1 MQRPLPDTALLGLL
15 WGLAWQPNLW
25 TEQLVVLVSR
35 SLHGGMQYGGMQYEE
50 CSTGECSTG
59 NAVRGNAVR
68 WNAVRG
74 NAGLIQTGFT
84 SDPDQA
90 HEGQPVTQPAQ
101 QVHHHQSS
109 HIELRNRDSR
119 GWSLQA
125 QTVSVCLPTLA
136 AGHAAQRPL

>member
-1 MQRPLPDTALLGLL
+1 MR
-15 WGLAWQPNLW
+15 
-25 TEQLVVLVSR
+25 
-35 SLHGGMQYGGMQYEE
+35 
-50 CSTGECSTG
+50 
-59 NAVRGNAVR
+59 NAVR

-74 NAGLIQTGFT
+74 NAVRGNAGLTQTGFT

-109 HIELRNRDSR
+109 HIELRNRESSHIELGNRDSR

-125 QTVSVCLPTLA
+125 QSVSVCLPTLA